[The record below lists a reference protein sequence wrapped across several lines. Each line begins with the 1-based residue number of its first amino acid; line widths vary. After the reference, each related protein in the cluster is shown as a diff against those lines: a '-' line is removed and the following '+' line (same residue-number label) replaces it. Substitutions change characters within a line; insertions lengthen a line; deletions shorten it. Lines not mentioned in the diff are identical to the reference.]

1 MKLGHKAIVIS
12 ALLGLSIMVV
22 GCSKSDPEVVTVP
35 TTPGGGPSAG
45 ASGGSMKASAT
56 SNTAPMA
63 PPPGVK
69 IGLEGGRKD

>member
-35 TTPGGGPSAG
+35 TTPGGGPSSNNG
-45 ASGGSMKASAT
+45 AMKGSPT
-56 SNTAPMA
+56 SNTAPMPA
-63 PPPGVK
+63 PPGVK